1 MPFLNADVYKRQIQG
16 LDMTSEAALTK
27 LMWALGKSQDPK
39 VVKALFETNLV
50 NEITL

>member
-1 MPFLNADVYKRQIQG
+1 MIQG